1 MFKLNYER
9 NQIIQKLVRN
19 LPQNII
25 EYVNY
30 SQARW
35 LLPFPSFP
43 FSHLFVSY
51 KLSCVRYKLDSYNI
65 KY

>member
-1 MFKLNYER
+1 MKEIKSY
-9 NQIIQKLVRN
+9 KSLVRN
-19 LPQNII
+19 LPKNII

-30 SQARW
+30 SKAKW
-35 LLPFPSFP
+35 VLPFP

-51 KLSCVRYKLDSYNI
+51 KLSYVQYKLDSYNI